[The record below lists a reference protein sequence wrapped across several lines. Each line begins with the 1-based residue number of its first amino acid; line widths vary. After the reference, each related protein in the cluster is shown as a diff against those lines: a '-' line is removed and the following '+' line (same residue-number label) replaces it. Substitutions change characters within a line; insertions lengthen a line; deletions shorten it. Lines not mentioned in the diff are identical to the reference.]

1 MFRGQYSTLGHAG
14 SMVMHY
20 GGLFSGTAL
29 LLVYDFEHILFLLV
43 PFLYMK
49 WKFKK
54 SITAYIIAYFPS
66 SD

>member
-1 MFRGQYSTLGHAG
+1 
-14 SMVMHY
+14 MHY